1 MKPFYLGL
9 FTRTSSPNANSSLSS
24 RAPSFNPSSFASAS
38 FEDRTLSTK
47 KILNSPFYSGR
58 TIYGGASAYGRN
70 TRRTAQDIQK
80 VLRKSVSIKPTNAS
94 MVKSNAQLGK
104 TARRILDTLEQYS
117 SPISDAKKIPMSSKR
132 QKVEGNLT
140 KYIGANPY
148 TVRESRCASNRELH
162 VPSVQESSRQ
172 KLDQQKSKL
181 QESTETVRQIASSFA
196 SESYKIPVQSEQKH
210 VTKMKSKITSVRKK
224 VLVEETISEV
234 HLPLISLPIKELPK
248 FDFGLAPP
256 CPKPS
261 TPTKQQ
267 DSIVKTPEP
276 VKPAPKP
283 QVETKEVEVKSVEQ
297 PSLSEFKFSAPLILA
312 NCTKPLKALNNF
324 TFSEPLIK
332 KRRSIHS
339 ADSEQIKLADSAK
352 SKKNNGENI
361 FNVNKESA
369 SVDNVMDKFKAK
381 TGTWEC
387 SVCLIRNQNEQSK
400 CAACETLKVTNRISN
415 GKYFFLLISF

>member
-1 MKPFYLGL
+1 M
-9 FTRTSSPNANSSLSS
+9 SS

-80 VLRKSVSIKPTNAS
+80 VLRKSVSIKPTNVGA
-94 MVKSNAQLGK
+94 VKSNAQLGK

-148 TVRESRCASNRELH
+148 TVREFRCASNRELH

-181 QESTETVRQIASSFA
+181 QESTETVRQMASSFA
-196 SESYKIPVQSEQKH
+196 SDSYKIPVQSEQKH
-210 VTKMKSKITSVRKK
+210 VTKMKNKITSVRKK
-224 VLVEETISEV
+224 VLIEETVSEV
-234 HLPLISLPIKELPK
+234 NLPSISLPIKELPK
-248 FDFGLAPP
+248 FDFGLAPA

-261 TPTKQQ
+261 TSTKQQ
-267 DSIVKTPEP
+267 DSNACKTPEP
-276 VKPAPKP
+276 VKPAPQP
-283 QVETKEVEVKSVEQ
+283 QVETKEVEVKSAEQ

-312 NCTKPLKALNNF
+312 NCVKPLKALNNF

-339 ADSEQIKLADSAK
+339 DPADSEPVKLADSAK

-361 FNVNKESA
+361 FNVNKDSG

-381 TGTWEC
+381 AGTWEC
-387 SVCLIRNQNEQSK
+387 SVCLIRNQNEQNK
-400 CAACETLKVTNRISN
+400 CAACETPKATNRISN
-415 GKYFFLLISF
+415 GTYFFHLISFRLLFSFHF